1 MPSSM
6 KVAEKYRERIVSGDP
21 LKVVLWLAAPLV
33 VAQLVHVSYNLVDA
47 LWLSKL
53 YEGALA
59 VPRQVWPTLMFFYA
73 IAMALSSANLAMI
86 SQYVGAERY
95 DEASKTAS
103 KLFVF
108 NLTLALAICLA
119 YYTLRPYIFSY
130 ITTVPPEI
138 YEDVLKYS
146 NVMLLDILF
155 TYLGSAFITILQA
168 IGDTRTPT
176 YISVAGAILNIVLD
190 PIMIF
195 GWFGF
200 PAMGV
205 VGAAVA
211 TVVSRAL
218 VATVAIKMFI
228 GGFKGVKLSLVKPDR
243 EWVSRSIR
251 IALPIAA
258 LQMSN
263 SLAFMAQL
271 RLVNAF
277 GKIVATAY
285 SIGFTVVDIADSAM
299 WGFSQAT
306 AIVVGQLIG
315 AQLFSKA
322 RKSALITS
330 LFVGG
335 VTGVGAVFVYL
346 LRYPIASIFTSS
358 PEVLVEATRF
368 IEYFGLTV
376 PFFAIFFV
384 GFAVG
389 RGSGHTYVPSAIA
402 FTRLWGLRIGLGYLL
417 ALGLGLGPVG
427 IWLSMAISNV
437 GGGIMSIA
445 WVALGNWT
453 RPVVEVAPRR
463 PSVAT
468 VPPSPRCMK
477 KEVGEV
483 VDKDNT

>member
-33 VAQLVHVSYNLVDA
+33 VAQLVHVSYNFVDA

-155 TYLGSAFITILQA
+155 MYLGSAFITILQA

-402 FTRLWGLRIGLGYLL
+402 FIRLWGLRIGLGYLL

-453 RPVVEVAPRR
+453 RPVVEVAPRG